1 MPNASQKL
9 FEKFMIDKQTV
20 GGRGEEMAAEYYENN
35 GFYIAAKNFHSPFGE
50 IDLIAESEDEVV
62 FVEVKVRRDT
72 AGYNPKEAVTASKIQ
87 KIRKTAE
94 HYIYKSHIYNTLQPR
109 FDVAEIVLDENNNF
123 KNAKL
128 KITKNAF

>member
-1 MPNASQKL
+1 
-9 FEKFMIDKQTV
+9 MIDTQKV
-20 GGRGEEMAAEYYENN
+20 GSRGEEIAAEFYKEN

-62 FVEVKVRRDT
+62 FVEVKVRRST
-72 AGYNPKEAVTASKIQ
+72 AGYNPKEAVTASKIE

-94 HYIYKSHIYNTLQPR
+94 HYIYKSHIYGSLQPR
-109 FDVAEIVLDENNNF
+109 FDVAEIILDNNNDF

-128 KITKNAF
+128 KITQNAF

>member
-1 MPNASQKL
+1 
-9 FEKFMIDKQTV
+9 MINKQTI
-20 GGRGEEMAAEYYENN
+20 GNAGEEMAAKYYEDK

-50 IDLIAESEDEVV
+50 IDVIAENETEVV
-62 FVEVKVRRDT
+62 FVEVKVRRNT
-72 AGYNPKEAVTASKIQ
+72 AGYDPKEAVTPSKIE

-109 FDVAEIVLDENNNF
+109 FDVAEIVLDKNNEF

-128 KITKNAF
+128 KIIKNAF